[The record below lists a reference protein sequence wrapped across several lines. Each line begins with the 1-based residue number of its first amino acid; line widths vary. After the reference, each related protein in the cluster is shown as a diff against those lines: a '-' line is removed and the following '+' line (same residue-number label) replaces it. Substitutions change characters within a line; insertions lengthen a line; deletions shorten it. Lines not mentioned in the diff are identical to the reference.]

1 MTRNRTQRLGTGLSA
16 LIAAS
21 PPPITTLPL
30 ANISVGYNPRR
41 YFDSRKHDELVA
53 SLRLRGMLQPILVR
67 PTEDASDNYLIVA
80 GGRRYR
86 AALEAFGPEGEIPV
100 VIREMTDQEALEAAI
115 DENDVRD
122 DASETEQADAAVR
135 VLAACQ
141 DDRAEAARR
150 LGWSK
155 AKLARRLAL
164 GNLSDTVKRALDE
177 RRIKVGHA
185 ELLAAVPADKQ
196 DKALDTILSSGLDV
210 SKTRDLLM
218 RVTQDLASASFD
230 KSECMTCPFNSAAQ
244 RALFETHIDDG
255 YCTNAACFE
264 LKTQTA
270 EMIRFEEQ
278 ERADKAARVAARRVE
293 DDAGDETADE
303 EQDDVA
309 DEAMDEAEEMP
320 GDGDGLP
327 AGSQLIASVAPRKA
341 SSEPTASKS
350 TVTAK
355 SIAARTAELREAM
368 WRTAVARALAGNSVH
383 AQSTILVAAMS
394 GTLPQIKAETLKAR
408 SGLLV
413 DAAFP
418 GLDYRAKIRA
428 IGALQEAQAATIL
441 SAIGAAYAKDVA
453 NFEHVA
459 DLACAFDVDLRAIWQ
474 VDKAFLERYTKDE
487 LSFVARECGLIAHMG
502 EKAFAKRLGGKKTDL
517 IAGML
522 GAIGFKW
529 AGRLPSCMTLDGRYG
544 PPPVDAGGDAAPAVP
559 SKLAA

>member
-1 MTRNRTQRLGTGLSA
+1 MTQPQSSGSN
-16 LIAAS
+16 
-21 PPPITTLPL
+21 TTLPL
-30 ANISVGYNPRR
+30 SRIIPGYNPRR
-41 YFDSRKHDELVA
+41 YFDRRKHEELVA

-67 PTEDASDNYLIVA
+67 PNPGHDTADTYLIVA

-86 AALEAFGPEGEIPV
+86 AALEAFGPEGEVPV
-100 VIREMTDQEALEAAI
+100 IIRVMTDQEALEAAI

-155 AKLARRLAL
+155 TKFDRRLAL
-164 GNLSDTVKRALDE
+164 ANLSDTVKLALDE

-196 DKALDTILSSGLDV
+196 DKALETILGSGLDV

-218 RVTQDLASASFD
+218 RVTQDLAGACFD
-230 KSECMTCPFNSAAQ
+230 KGECMTCPFNSEAQ

-255 YCTNAACFE
+255 HCTNAACFE

-278 ERADKAARVAARRVE
+278 ERADKAARVAASLAE
-293 DDAGDETADE
+293 DDPGDYADDDG
-303 EQDDVA
+303 QDDGT
-309 DEAMDEAEEMP
+309 DESMRDITET
-320 GDGDGLP
+320 P
-327 AGSQLIASVAPRKA
+327 AAAVGASQGAQAIASAQSVAPRKA
-341 SSEPTASKS
+341 DSASKVS
-350 TVTAK
+350 GPTVTAK
-355 SIAARTAELREAM
+355 SIAGRTAELREAS
-368 WRTAVARALAGNSVH
+368 WRTALARALAGNAAH
-383 AQSTILVAAMS
+383 AHSTILVAAMT
-394 GTLPQIKAETLKAR
+394 GTLPQIKSETLKAR

-418 GLDYRAKIRA
+418 GLDYGAKIAA
-428 IGALQEAQAATIL
+428 IEALQEPHAATIL
-441 SAIGAAYAKDVA
+441 SAIGAAYARDVA

-459 DLACAFDVDLRAIWQ
+459 DLARAFDVDLRATWQ
-474 VDKAFLERYTKDE
+474 VDRAFLERYTKDE
-487 LSFVARECGLIAHMG
+487 LSFIARECGLIAHMG

-517 IAGML
+517 VTGML
-522 GAIGFKW
+522 GAIGFDW
-529 AGRLPSCMTLDGRYG
+529 AGRLPSCMTLERRYD
-544 PPPVDAGGDAAPAVP
+544 PPPVQADAPPTKIAA
-559 SKLAA
+559 